1 MKNVSDDH
9 LEGVCTPN
17 YTPNQDAAFA
27 NVVLHDYLDAIRTN
41 VLVTPPNKT
50 ALIFADQSISYHEV
64 GHHVAVIM
72 AIFRQQG
79 IRAGSVV
86 AICLH
91 KSPEHIYITIACA
104 LMGIVWLPIDIQAP
118 RSRIDYLLTNSRAD
132 FVVSQGPLSPLSGI
146 QITTINIDTARGHN
160 DLIDPLDWSC
170 TYDLSRR
177 PAYYLYT
184 SGSTGK
190 PKCVVLNNQATAN
203 VLQQTIAH
211 WDITHNDV
219 FMAITP
225 FHHDMSVFDIFAPL
239 SVGATLVIP
248 TTEQQKDAGAW
259 ATLIAKHH
267 ITLWCSVPAI
277 VDMLLTASGHDQ
289 IKTLRFIAQGGDYIN
304 PSMVALLKQTLPQ
317 ARLFSLG
324 GPTETTIWSIWHE
337 ILDDDQH
344 IIPYGKALAHNQYH
358 ILNEQHAPCEAGTIG
373 TMYMSGINLSNGYLL
388 DGETHH
394 NDFVPIETIN
404 GGVVMAFKM
413 SDLGYYRDDGAII
426 FSGRKAGYLKVK
438 GVRIAA
444 SEVENSLSSH
454 PAIHHAVVISCTN
467 PTTDINELVALYTI
481 DNIDNTHDISNTNRV
496 SKQQLG
502 AVDLR
507 VYLKDQLPSSHIP
520 SKFLLID
527 DIPLTANHKVDRNKL
542 LSLAQERLS
551 IAPTSVIMPVTAGI
565 PTDPSLS
572 AEVIDTILTLFK
584 SHLPEHQTQML
595 RGDTQLFALN
605 LKPKQLMTIAT
616 QLSQQLNVS
625 LDFYSLVACKTLGE
639 VMTKVQLAL
648 DRP

>member
-1 MKNVSDDH
+1 MSDDH
-9 LEGVCTPN
+9 LEGI

-27 NVVLHDYLDAIRTN
+27 NVVLHDYLAAIKTN
-41 VLVTPPNKT
+41 ILVTPPDKT

-64 GHHVAVIM
+64 GHHVAAIM

-91 KSPEHIYITIACA
+91 KSPEHVYTTIACA
-104 LMGIVWLPIDIQAP
+104 LMGIVWLPVDIQAP

-132 FVVSQGPLSPLSGI
+132 FAVSQGPLSPLSGI
-146 QITTINIDTARGHN
+146 QITIINIDTARGHN
-160 DLIDPLDWSC
+160 DPIDLRDWSC
-170 TYDLSRR
+170 AYDLSRR

-219 FMAITP
+219 CMAITP

-239 SVGATLVIP
+239 SVAATLVIP
-248 TTEQQKDAGAW
+248 TTEQQRDASAW

-277 VDMLLTASGHDQ
+277 VDMLLTVSGHDQ
-289 IKTLRFIAQGGDYIN
+289 IKTLRLIAQGGDYIK
-304 PSMVALLKQTLPQ
+304 PSMIALLKQTMPH

-344 IIPYGKALAHNQYH
+344 TIPYGKALAHNQYH
-358 ILNEQHAPCEAGTIG
+358 ILNEQHAPCETGTIG

-388 DGETHH
+388 DGEIHH
-394 NDFVPIETIN
+394 NDFMPIETIN

-426 FSGRKAGYLKVK
+426 FSGRKEGYLKVK

-444 SEVENSLSSH
+444 SEVENALSSH
-454 PAIHHAVVISCTN
+454 PGIHHVVVISCTN
-467 PTTDINELVALYTI
+467 PNTEINELVALYTI
-481 DNIDNTHDISNTNRV
+481 DNRHDTSNTNRM
-496 SKQQLG
+496 SKQHLS
-502 AVDLR
+502 AIDLR

-527 DIPLTANHKVDRNKL
+527 DIPLTANSKVDRNKL

-551 IAPTSVIMPVTAGI
+551 IAPTPVIAGI

-584 SHLPEHQTQML
+584 SHLSEHQTQIQTL
-595 RGDTQLFALN
+595 GGDTQLLALN

-616 QLSQQLNVS
+616 KLSQQLNVS

-639 VMTKVQLAL
+639 VMTKAQLAL
-648 DRP
+648 DHP

>member
-1 MKNVSDDH
+1 MSDDH
-9 LEGVCTPN
+9 LEGV
-17 YTPNQDAAFA
+17 YIPNQDAAFA
-27 NVVLHDYLDAIRTN
+27 NVVLHDYLAAIKTN
-41 VLVTPPNKT
+41 ILVTPPDKT

-64 GHHVAVIM
+64 GHHVAAIM

-91 KSPEHIYITIACA
+91 KSPEHVYTTIACA
-104 LMGIVWLPIDIQAP
+104 LMGIVWLPVDIQAP

-132 FVVSQGPLSPLSGI
+132 FAVSQGPLSPLSGI
-146 QITTINIDTARGHN
+146 QITIINIDTARGHN
-160 DLIDPLDWSC
+160 EPIDLRDWSC
-170 TYDLSRR
+170 AYDLSRR

-219 FMAITP
+219 CMAITP

-239 SVGATLVIP
+239 SVAATLVIP

-277 VDMLLTASGHDQ
+277 VDMLLTVSGHDQ
-289 IKTLRFIAQGGDYIN
+289 IKTLRLIAQGGDYIK
-304 PSMVALLKQTLPQ
+304 PSMIALLKQTLPQ

-344 IIPYGKALAHNQYH
+344 TIPYGKALAHNQYH
-358 ILNEQHAPCEAGTIG
+358 ILNEQHAPCETGTIG

-388 DGETHH
+388 DGEIHH
-394 NDFVPIETIN
+394 NDFMPIETIN

-426 FSGRKAGYLKVK
+426 FSGRKEGYLKVK

-444 SEVENSLSSH
+444 SEVENALSSH
-454 PAIHHAVVISCTN
+454 PGIHHVVVISCTN
-467 PTTDINELVALYTI
+467 PNTEINELVALYTI
-481 DNIDNTHDISNTNRV
+481 NNRHDTSNTNRV
-496 SKQQLG
+496 SKQHLS
-502 AVDLR
+502 AIDLR

-527 DIPLTANHKVDRNKL
+527 DIPLTANSKVDRNKL

-551 IAPTSVIMPVTAGI
+551 IAPTPVIAGI

-572 AEVIDTILTLFK
+572 AEVIDTILPLFK
-584 SHLPEHQTQML
+584 SHLSEHQTQIQTL
-595 RGDTQLFALN
+595 GGNTQLLALN

-616 QLSQQLNVS
+616 KLSQQLNVS

-639 VMTKVQLAL
+639 VMAKAQLAL
-648 DRP
+648 DHP

>member
-9 LEGVCTPN
+9 LEGV
-17 YTPNQDAAFA
+17 YIPNQDAAFA
-27 NVVLHDYLDAIRTN
+27 NVVLHDYLAAIKTN
-41 VLVTPPNKT
+41 ILVTPPDKT

-64 GHHVAVIM
+64 GHHVAAIM

-91 KSPEHIYITIACA
+91 KSPEHVYTTIACA
-104 LMGIVWLPIDIQAP
+104 LMGIVWLPVDIQAP

-132 FVVSQGPLSPLSGI
+132 FAVSQGPLSPLSGI
-146 QITTINIDTARGHN
+146 QITIINIDTARGHN
-160 DLIDPLDWSC
+160 EPIDLRDWSC
-170 TYDLSRR
+170 AYDLSRR

-219 FMAITP
+219 CMAITP

-239 SVGATLVIP
+239 SVAATLVIP

-277 VDMLLTASGHDQ
+277 VDMLLTVSGHDQ
-289 IKTLRFIAQGGDYIN
+289 IKTLRLIAQGGDYIK
-304 PSMVALLKQTLPQ
+304 PSMIALLKQTLPQ

-344 IIPYGKALAHNQYH
+344 TIPYGKALAHNQYH
-358 ILNEQHAPCEAGTIG
+358 ILNEQHAPCETGTIG

-388 DGETHH
+388 DGEIHH
-394 NDFVPIETIN
+394 NDFMPIETIN

-426 FSGRKAGYLKVK
+426 FSGRKEGYLKVK

-444 SEVENSLSSH
+444 SEVENALSSH
-454 PAIHHAVVISCTN
+454 PGIHHVVVISCTN
-467 PTTDINELVALYTI
+467 PNTEINELVALYTI
-481 DNIDNTHDISNTNRV
+481 NNRHDTSNTNRV
-496 SKQQLG
+496 SKQHLS
-502 AVDLR
+502 AIDLR

-527 DIPLTANHKVDRNKL
+527 DIPLTANSKVDRNKL

-551 IAPTSVIMPVTAGI
+551 IAPTPVIAGI

-572 AEVIDTILTLFK
+572 AEVIDTILPLFK
-584 SHLPEHQTQML
+584 SHLSEHQTQIQTL
-595 RGDTQLFALN
+595 GGNTQLLALN

-616 QLSQQLNVS
+616 KLSQQLNVS

-639 VMTKVQLAL
+639 VMAKAQLAL
-648 DRP
+648 DHP

>member
-1 MKNVSDDH
+1 VSDDH
-9 LEGVCTPN
+9 LEGV
-17 YTPNQDAAFA
+17 YIPNQDAAFA
-27 NVVLHDYLDAIRTN
+27 NVVLHDYLAAIKTN
-41 VLVTPPNKT
+41 ILVTPPDKT

-64 GHHVAVIM
+64 GHHVAAIM

-91 KSPEHIYITIACA
+91 KSPEHVYTTIACA
-104 LMGIVWLPIDIQAP
+104 LMGIVWLPVDIQAP

-132 FVVSQGPLSPLSGI
+132 FAVSQGPLSPLSGI
-146 QITTINIDTARGHN
+146 QITIINIDTARGHN
-160 DLIDPLDWSC
+160 EPIDLRDWSC
-170 TYDLSRR
+170 AYDLSRR

-219 FMAITP
+219 CMAITP

-239 SVGATLVIP
+239 SVAATLVIP

-277 VDMLLTASGHDQ
+277 VDMLLTVSGHDQ
-289 IKTLRFIAQGGDYIN
+289 IKTLRLIAQGGDYIK
-304 PSMVALLKQTLPQ
+304 PSMIALLKQTLPQ

-344 IIPYGKALAHNQYH
+344 TIPYGKALAHNQYH
-358 ILNEQHAPCEAGTIG
+358 ILNEQHAPCETGTIG

-388 DGETHH
+388 DGEIHH
-394 NDFVPIETIN
+394 NDFMPIETIN

-426 FSGRKAGYLKVK
+426 FSGRKEGYLKVK

-444 SEVENSLSSH
+444 SEVENALSSH
-454 PAIHHAVVISCTN
+454 PGIHHVVVISCTN
-467 PTTDINELVALYTI
+467 PNTEINELVALYTI
-481 DNIDNTHDISNTNRV
+481 NNRHDTSNTNRV
-496 SKQQLG
+496 SKQHLS
-502 AVDLR
+502 AIDLR

-527 DIPLTANHKVDRNKL
+527 DIPLTANSKVDRNKL

-551 IAPTSVIMPVTAGI
+551 IAPTPVIAGI

-572 AEVIDTILTLFK
+572 AEVIDTILPLFK
-584 SHLPEHQTQML
+584 SHLSEHQTQIQTL
-595 RGDTQLFALN
+595 GGNTQLLALN

-616 QLSQQLNVS
+616 KLSQQLNVS

-639 VMTKVQLAL
+639 VMAKAQLAL
-648 DRP
+648 DHP

>member
-1 MKNVSDDH
+1 M
-9 LEGVCTPN
+9 
-17 YTPNQDAAFA
+17 PNQDAAFA
-27 NVVLHDYLDAIRTN
+27 NVVLHDYLAAIKTN
-41 VLVTPPNKT
+41 ILVTPPDKT

-64 GHHVAVIM
+64 GHHVAAIM

-91 KSPEHIYITIACA
+91 KSPEHVYTTIACA
-104 LMGIVWLPIDIQAP
+104 LMGIVWLPVDIQAP

-132 FVVSQGPLSPLSGI
+132 FAVSQGPLSPLSGI
-146 QITTINIDTARGHN
+146 QITIINIDTARGHN
-160 DLIDPLDWSC
+160 EPIDLRDWSC
-170 TYDLSRR
+170 AYDLSRR

-219 FMAITP
+219 CMAITP

-239 SVGATLVIP
+239 SVAATLVIP

-277 VDMLLTASGHDQ
+277 VDMLLTVSGHDQ
-289 IKTLRFIAQGGDYIN
+289 IKTLRLIAQGGDYIK
-304 PSMVALLKQTLPQ
+304 PSMIALLKQTLPQ

-344 IIPYGKALAHNQYH
+344 TIPYGKALAHNQYH
-358 ILNEQHAPCEAGTIG
+358 ILNEQHAPCETGTIG

-388 DGETHH
+388 DGEIHH
-394 NDFVPIETIN
+394 NDFMPIETIN

-426 FSGRKAGYLKVK
+426 FSGRKEGYLKVK

-444 SEVENSLSSH
+444 SEVENALSSH
-454 PAIHHAVVISCTN
+454 PGIHHVVVISCTN
-467 PTTDINELVALYTI
+467 PNTEINELVALYTI
-481 DNIDNTHDISNTNRV
+481 NNRHDTSNTNRV
-496 SKQQLG
+496 SKQHLS
-502 AVDLR
+502 AIDLR

-527 DIPLTANHKVDRNKL
+527 DIPLTANSKVDRNKL

-551 IAPTSVIMPVTAGI
+551 IAPTPVIAGI

-572 AEVIDTILTLFK
+572 AEVIDTILPLFK
-584 SHLPEHQTQML
+584 SHLSEHQTQIQTL
-595 RGDTQLFALN
+595 GGNTQLLALN

-616 QLSQQLNVS
+616 KLSQQLNVS

-639 VMTKVQLAL
+639 VMAKAQLAL
-648 DRP
+648 DHP

>member
-9 LEGVCTPN
+9 LEGV
-17 YTPNQDAAFA
+17 YIPNQDAAFA
-27 NVVLHDYLDAIRTN
+27 NVVLHDYLAAIKTN
-41 VLVTPPNKT
+41 ILVTPPDKT

-64 GHHVAVIM
+64 GHHVAAIM
-72 AIFRQQG
+72 ATFRQQG

-91 KSPEHIYITIACA
+91 KSPEHVYTTIACA
-104 LMGIVWLPIDIQAP
+104 LMGIVWLPVDIQAP

-132 FVVSQGPLSPLSGI
+132 FAVSQGPLSPLSGI
-146 QITTINIDTARGHN
+146 QITIINIDTARGHN
-160 DLIDPLDWSC
+160 EPIDLRDWSC
-170 TYDLSRR
+170 AYDLSRR

-219 FMAITP
+219 CMAITP

-239 SVGATLVIP
+239 SVAATLVIP

-277 VDMLLTASGHDQ
+277 VDMLLTVSGHDQ
-289 IKTLRFIAQGGDYIN
+289 IKTLRLIAQGGDYIK
-304 PSMVALLKQTLPQ
+304 PSMIALLKQTLPQ

-344 IIPYGKALAHNQYH
+344 TIPYGKALAHNQYH
-358 ILNEQHAPCEAGTIG
+358 ILNEQHAPCETGTIG

-388 DGETHH
+388 DGEIHH
-394 NDFVPIETIN
+394 NDFMPIETIN

-426 FSGRKAGYLKVK
+426 FSGRKEGYLKVK

-444 SEVENSLSSH
+444 SEVENALSSH
-454 PAIHHAVVISCTN
+454 PGIHHVVVISCTN
-467 PTTDINELVALYTI
+467 PNTEINELVALYTI
-481 DNIDNTHDISNTNRV
+481 NNRHDTSNTNRV
-496 SKQQLG
+496 SKQHLS
-502 AVDLR
+502 AIDLR

-527 DIPLTANHKVDRNKL
+527 DIPLTANSKVDRNKL

-551 IAPTSVIMPVTAGI
+551 IAPTPVIAGI

-572 AEVIDTILTLFK
+572 AEVIDTILPLFK
-584 SHLPEHQTQML
+584 SHLSEHQTQIQTL
-595 RGDTQLFALN
+595 GGNTQLLALN

-616 QLSQQLNVS
+616 KLSQQLNVS

-639 VMTKVQLAL
+639 VMAKAQLAL
-648 DRP
+648 DHP

>member
-9 LEGVCTPN
+9 LEGI
-17 YTPNQDAAFA
+17 YTPNQDTAFA
-27 NVVLHDYLDAIRTN
+27 NVVLHDYLDTIKTN
-41 VLVTPPNKT
+41 VLITPPDKT

-64 GHHVAVIM
+64 GHHVAVMM
-72 AIFRQQG
+72 ATFRQQG

-91 KSPEHIYITIACA
+91 KSPEHIYTTIACA

-132 FVVSQGPLSPLSGI
+132 FAVSQGPLSQLSGI
-146 QITTINIDTARGHN
+146 QITTIDIDTARGHN
-160 DLIDPLDWSC
+160 DPIDLRDWSC
-170 TYDLSRR
+170 VYDLSRR

-211 WDITHNDV
+211 WEVTHNDV

-225 FHHDMSVFDIFAPL
+225 FHHDMSVFDIFTPL
-239 SVGATLVIP
+239 SVAATLVIP

-259 ATLIAKHH
+259 AALIAKHH

-277 VDMLLTASGHDQ
+277 VDMLLTVSGHDQ
-289 IKTLRFIAQGGDYIN
+289 IKTLRLIAQGGDYIK
-304 PSMVALLKQTLPQ
+304 PSIITLLKQTLPQ
-317 ARLFSLG
+317 ARQFSLG

-337 ILDDDQH
+337 VLDDDQH

-358 ILNEQHAPCEAGTIG
+358 ILNEQHAPCETSTIG

-394 NDFVPIETIN
+394 NDFMPIKTTN
-404 GGVVMAFKM
+404 GDVVMAFKM

-426 FSGRKAGYLKVK
+426 FSGRKEGYLKVK

-444 SEVENSLSSH
+444 SEVENALSTY
-454 PAIHHAVVISCTN
+454 PAIHHAVVISCTH

-481 DNIDNTHDISNTNRV
+481 KNTHDTSSTNRLP
-496 SKQQLG
+496 KQQLS
-502 AVDLR
+502 AFDLR
-507 VYLKDQLPSSHIP
+507 TYLKDQLPSSHIP

-527 DIPLTANHKVDRNKL
+527 DIPLTANSKVDRNKL

-551 IAPTSVIMPVTAGI
+551 IAPTPVIAGT
-565 PTDPSLS
+565 PTDSSLS
-572 AEVIDTILTLFK
+572 AEVIDTVLTLFK
-584 SHLPEHQTQML
+584 NYLPKHQIQTL
-595 RGDTQLFALN
+595 EGDTQLFALSI
-605 LKPKQLMTIAT
+605 KPKQLMTIAT

-625 LDFYSLVACKTLGE
+625 LDFYSLVVCKTLGE
-639 VMTKVQLAL
+639 VMIKAQLAL
-648 DRP
+648 DRQ

>member
-1 MKNVSDDH
+1 MSDDH
-9 LEGVCTPN
+9 LEGV
-17 YTPNQDAAFA
+17 YIPNQDAAFA
-27 NVVLHDYLDAIRTN
+27 NVVLHDYLAAIKTN
-41 VLVTPPNKT
+41 ILVTPPDKT

-64 GHHVAVIM
+64 GHHVAAIM
-72 AIFRQQG
+72 ATFRQQG

-91 KSPEHIYITIACA
+91 KSPEHVYTTIACA
-104 LMGIVWLPIDIQAP
+104 LMGIVWLPVDIQAP

-132 FVVSQGPLSPLSGI
+132 FAVSQGPLSPLSGI
-146 QITTINIDTARGHN
+146 QITIINIDTARGHN
-160 DLIDPLDWSC
+160 EPIDLRDWSC
-170 TYDLSRR
+170 AYDLSRR

-219 FMAITP
+219 CMAITP

-239 SVGATLVIP
+239 SVAATLVIP

-277 VDMLLTASGHDQ
+277 VDMLLTVSGHDQ
-289 IKTLRFIAQGGDYIN
+289 IKTLRLIAQGGDYIK
-304 PSMVALLKQTLPQ
+304 PSMIALLKQTLPQ

-344 IIPYGKALAHNQYH
+344 TIPYGKALAHNQYH
-358 ILNEQHAPCEAGTIG
+358 ILNEQHAPCETGTIG

-388 DGETHH
+388 DGEIHH
-394 NDFVPIETIN
+394 NDFMPIETIN

-426 FSGRKAGYLKVK
+426 FSGRKEGYLKVK

-444 SEVENSLSSH
+444 SEVENALSSH
-454 PAIHHAVVISCTN
+454 PGIHHVVVISCTN
-467 PTTDINELVALYTI
+467 PNTEINELVALYTI
-481 DNIDNTHDISNTNRV
+481 NNRHDTSNTNRV
-496 SKQQLG
+496 SKQHLS
-502 AVDLR
+502 AIDLR

-527 DIPLTANHKVDRNKL
+527 DIPLTANSKVDRNKL

-551 IAPTSVIMPVTAGI
+551 IAPTPVIAGI

-572 AEVIDTILTLFK
+572 AEVIDTILPLFK
-584 SHLPEHQTQML
+584 SHLSEHQTQIQTL
-595 RGDTQLFALN
+595 GGNTQLLALN

-616 QLSQQLNVS
+616 KLSQQLNVS

-639 VMTKVQLAL
+639 VMAKAQLAL
-648 DRP
+648 DHP

>member
-1 MKNVSDDH
+1 M
-9 LEGVCTPN
+9 
-17 YTPNQDAAFA
+17 PNQDAAFA
-27 NVVLHDYLDAIRTN
+27 NVVLHDYLAAIKTN
-41 VLVTPPNKT
+41 ILVTPPDKT

-64 GHHVAVIM
+64 GHHVAAIM
-72 AIFRQQG
+72 ATFRQQG

-91 KSPEHIYITIACA
+91 KSPEHVYTTIACA
-104 LMGIVWLPIDIQAP
+104 LMGIVWLPVDIQAP

-132 FVVSQGPLSPLSGI
+132 FAVSQGPLSPLSGI
-146 QITTINIDTARGHN
+146 QITIINIDTARGHN
-160 DLIDPLDWSC
+160 EPIDLRDWSC
-170 TYDLSRR
+170 AYDLSRR

-219 FMAITP
+219 CMAITP

-239 SVGATLVIP
+239 SVAATLVIP

-277 VDMLLTASGHDQ
+277 VDMLLTVSGHDQ
-289 IKTLRFIAQGGDYIN
+289 IKTLRLIAQGGDYIK
-304 PSMVALLKQTLPQ
+304 PSMIALLKQTLPQ

-344 IIPYGKALAHNQYH
+344 TIPYGKALAHNQYH
-358 ILNEQHAPCEAGTIG
+358 ILNEQHAPCETGTIG

-388 DGETHH
+388 DGEIHH
-394 NDFVPIETIN
+394 NDFMPIETIN

-426 FSGRKAGYLKVK
+426 FSGRKEGYLKVK

-444 SEVENSLSSH
+444 SEVENALSSH
-454 PAIHHAVVISCTN
+454 PGIHHVVVISCTN
-467 PTTDINELVALYTI
+467 PNTEINELVALYTI
-481 DNIDNTHDISNTNRV
+481 NNRHDTSNTNRV
-496 SKQQLG
+496 SKQHLS
-502 AVDLR
+502 AIDLR

-527 DIPLTANHKVDRNKL
+527 DIPLTANSKVDRNKL

-551 IAPTSVIMPVTAGI
+551 IAPTPVIAGI

-572 AEVIDTILTLFK
+572 AEVIDTILPLFK
-584 SHLPEHQTQML
+584 SHLSEHQTQIQTL
-595 RGDTQLFALN
+595 GGNTQLLALN

-616 QLSQQLNVS
+616 KLSQQLNVS

-639 VMTKVQLAL
+639 VMAKAQLAL
-648 DRP
+648 DHP

>member
-1 MKNVSDDH
+1 MSDDH
-9 LEGVCTPN
+9 LEGV

-27 NVVLHDYLDAIRTN
+27 NVVLHDYLAAIKTN
-41 VLVTPPNKT
+41 ILVTPPDKT
-50 ALIFADQSISYHEV
+50 ALIFADQSISYHEA
-64 GHHVAVIM
+64 GHHVAAIM

-91 KSPEHIYITIACA
+91 KSPEHVYTTIACA
-104 LMGIVWLPIDIQAP
+104 LMGIVWLPVDIQAP

-132 FVVSQGPLSPLSGI
+132 FAVSQGPLSPLSGI
-146 QITTINIDTARGHN
+146 QITIINIDTARGHN
-160 DLIDPLDWSC
+160 EPIDLRDWSC
-170 TYDLSRR
+170 AYDLSRR

-211 WDITHNDV
+211 WDITHDDV
-219 FMAITP
+219 CMAITP

-239 SVGATLVIP
+239 SVAATLVIP

-277 VDMLLTASGHDQ
+277 VDMLLTVSGHDQ
-289 IKTLRFIAQGGDYIN
+289 IKTLRLIAQGGDYIK
-304 PSMVALLKQTLPQ
+304 PSMIALLKQTLPQ

-344 IIPYGKALAHNQYH
+344 TIPYGKALAHNQYH
-358 ILNEQHAPCEAGTIG
+358 ILNEQHAPCETGTIG

-388 DGETHH
+388 DGEIHH
-394 NDFVPIETIN
+394 NDFMPIETIN

-426 FSGRKAGYLKVK
+426 FSGRKEGYLKVK

-444 SEVENSLSSH
+444 SEVENALSSH
-454 PAIHHAVVISCTN
+454 PGIHHVVVISCTN
-467 PTTDINELVALYTI
+467 PNTEINELVALYTI
-481 DNIDNTHDISNTNRV
+481 NNRHDTSNTNRV
-496 SKQQLG
+496 SKQHLS
-502 AVDLR
+502 AIDLR

-527 DIPLTANHKVDRNKL
+527 DIPLTANSKVDRNKL

-551 IAPTSVIMPVTAGI
+551 IAPTPVIAGI
-565 PTDPSLS
+565 PTDPNLS

-584 SHLPEHQTQML
+584 SHLSEHQTQIQTL
-595 RGDTQLFALN
+595 GGDTQLLALN

-616 QLSQQLNVS
+616 KLSQQLNVS

-639 VMTKVQLAL
+639 VMAKAQLAL
-648 DRP
+648 DHP

>member
-1 MKNVSDDH
+1 MSDDH
-9 LEGVCTPN
+9 LEGV
-17 YTPNQDAAFA
+17 YIPNQDAAFA
-27 NVVLHDYLDAIRTN
+27 NVVLHDYLAAIKTN
-41 VLVTPPNKT
+41 ILVTPPDKT

-64 GHHVAVIM
+64 GHHVAAIM
-72 AIFRQQG
+72 ATFRQQG

-91 KSPEHIYITIACA
+91 KSPEHVYTTIACA
-104 LMGIVWLPIDIQAP
+104 LMGIVWLPVDIQAP

-132 FVVSQGPLSPLSGI
+132 FAVSQGPLSPLSGI
-146 QITTINIDTARGHN
+146 QITIINIDTARGHN
-160 DLIDPLDWSC
+160 EPIDLRDWSC
-170 TYDLSRR
+170 AYDLSRR

-239 SVGATLVIP
+239 SVAATLVIP

-277 VDMLLTASGHDQ
+277 VDMLLTVSGHDQ

-304 PSMVALLKQTLPQ
+304 PSMVTLLKQTLPQ

-344 IIPYGKALAHNQYH
+344 TIPYGKALAHNQYH

-388 DGETHH
+388 DGEIHH
-394 NDFVPIETIN
+394 NDFMPIETIN

-426 FSGRKAGYLKVK
+426 FSGRKEGYLKVK

-444 SEVENSLSSH
+444 SEVENALSSH
-454 PAIHHAVVISCTN
+454 PGIHHVVVISCTN
-467 PTTDINELVALYTI
+467 PNTEINELVALYTI
-481 DNIDNTHDISNTNRV
+481 NNRHDTSNTNRV
-496 SKQQLG
+496 SKQHLS
-502 AVDLR
+502 AIDLR

-520 SKFLLID
+520 SKFLLIG
-527 DIPLTANHKVDRNKL
+527 DIPLTANSKVDRNKL

-551 IAPTSVIMPVTAGI
+551 IAPTPVIAGI

-572 AEVIDTILTLFK
+572 AEVIDTILPLFK
-584 SHLPEHQTQML
+584 SHLSEHQTQIQTL
-595 RGDTQLFALN
+595 GGNTQLLALN

-616 QLSQQLNVS
+616 KLSQQLNVS

-639 VMTKVQLAL
+639 VMTKAQLAL